1 MNNELKLR
9 REQLLAELPLNSM
22 VVLFAGNGVK
32 RSADADYP
40 FAVNHNFAYLT
51 GIDEPEAVL
60 MMVKLR
66 HRITTTLFI
75 RDIDLTLQKWN
86 GKYISID
93 EAKVLSE
100 IDSVTYLSAF
110 ESSFVSQ
117 LTRAGADRLYLDLER
132 LNLTDRPLSGE
143 QFAKKIRDTY
153 PALTLENIY
162 PTIAALRTVK
172 SNTEVEKIEKC
183 ISVTKSAFEH
193 MVKNA
198 HKSNFEY
205 ELQAE
210 FEYELKRK
218 GTAPAFEMIVAGGV
232 RSTVLHY
239 VKNMGKLSENE
250 LVLCDMGANAALYN
264 SDISRTFP
272 KSGKFSDRQKVLYN
286 IVLEAMD
293 AVFEKIKPGVMFK
306 ELNDVVVNLYEKRLK
321 EIGLIKERSE
331 ISNYY
336 YHGVS
341 HFLGMDVHDVGQI
354 ENRVLVAGNVIT
366 VEPGLYIE
374 AESIGIRIE
383 DDVLVTEDGYRNLS
397 ECIVKSVDEI
407 EAMMSNG

>member
-1 MNNELKLR
+1 MNNEFKLR
-9 REQLLAELPLNSM
+9 REQLLAELPLHSM
-22 VVLFAGNGVK
+22 VVLFAGNAVK
-32 RSADADYP
+32 RTADADYP
-40 FAVNHNFAYLT
+40 FAVNHNFAYMT
-51 GIDEPEAVL
+51 GVDEPEAVL
-60 MMVKLR
+60 MMVKLK
-66 HRITTTLFI
+66 HRTTSTLFI

-93 EAKVLSE
+93 EAKALSD
-100 IDSVTYLSAF
+100 IDSVGYLSAF
-110 ESSFVSQ
+110 ESTFVSQ
-117 LTRAGADRLYLDLER
+117 LSRAGVNRLHLDLER
-132 LNLTDRPLSGE
+132 LNLADRPLAGE
-143 QFAKKIRDTY
+143 QFAKKIREMF
-153 PALTLENIY
+153 PALKVDNIY
-162 PTIAALRTVK
+162 PTIAAMRTIK
-172 SNTEVEKIEKC
+172 SNMEIEKIESC
-183 ISVTKSAFEH
+183 ISVTKSAFER
-193 MVKNA
+193 VLKNA
-198 HKSNFEY
+198 HKSSFEY

-218 GTAPAFEMIVAGGV
+218 GAAPAFEMIVAGGG

-239 VKNMGKLSENE
+239 VENNGTLNDDE
-250 LVLCDMGANAALYN
+250 LVLCDMGASVALYN

-272 KSGKFSDRQKVLYN
+272 KSGKFTDRQKILYN

-293 AVFEKIKPGVMFK
+293 AVFVKIRPGVMLK
-306 ELNDVVVNLYEKRLK
+306 ELNDAVLNLYEKRLK

-331 ISNYY
+331 IFNYY

-341 HFLGMDVHDVGQI
+341 HFLGMDVHDVGQM
-354 ENRVLVAGNVIT
+354 ENMVLAVGNVIT

-407 EAMMSNG
+407 EAMMNNG